1 MTGLTQT
8 KLIIK
13 IAPLSSTSVHL
24 EFDGNLFDP
33 IILNLGQDLKLIGSS
48 LEINIYMENSFDSM
62 FLFRI

>member
-62 FLFRI
+62 ILFRI

>member
-48 LEINIYMENSFDSM
+48 LEINIYMENSFVSM
-62 FLFRI
+62 ILFRI